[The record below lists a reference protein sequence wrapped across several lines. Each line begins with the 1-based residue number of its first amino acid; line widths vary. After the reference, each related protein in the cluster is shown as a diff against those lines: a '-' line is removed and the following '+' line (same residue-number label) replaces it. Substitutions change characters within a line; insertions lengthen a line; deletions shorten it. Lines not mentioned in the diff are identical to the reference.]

1 MTYGGTPICVVGRF
15 PPPLGGVSVY
25 CSRRYAQLRQQS
37 SRARRIDFSDPRWP
51 FQLLLSRHVEYEV
64 NTLNLAFIFVHFML
78 GKMKRSV
85 VIDHNASRRYLG
97 WRKAVLLRM
106 LRGVREIRVVNEALK
121 EFYPPNIR
129 TNVVVPFV
137 PPDVN
142 DLDAILETY
151 PTKVRNFIEGGV
163 FFVNSASWYAPYE
176 DSDLYGLA
184 ESLRLLDRIPEL
196 RLLIAIGASDALPGG
211 LRDAIGRYE
220 GTGRLCLLEGQRQ
233 LWPVFAKRAICLR
246 LTPLDGDSV
255 TVREALH
262 FGCPVLASDAVE
274 RPEGCS
280 LYEYGD
286 FDDLECHTR
295 QILQHYKSSD

>member
-1 MTYGGTPICVVGRF
+1 MSYGGNPICVVGRF

-25 CSRRYAQLRQQS
+25 CSRRYTQLRQAS
-37 SRARRIDFSDPRWP
+37 SGARRIDFSDPRWP
-51 FQLLLSRHVEYEV
+51 VQLLLSRHVDYEV

-78 GKMKRSV
+78 GKMSRSV

-97 WRKAVLLRM
+97 WRKVILLRM

-121 EFYPPNIR
+121 EFYPPNIK

-137 PPDVN
+137 PPDMN
-142 DLDAILETY
+142 DLGAILETY
-151 PTKVRNFIEGGV
+151 PTKVRSFIESGV
-163 FFVNSASWYAPYE
+163 FFVNSAWRYTPYE
-176 DSDLYGLA
+176 NSDLYGLA
-184 ESLRLLDRIPEL
+184 ESLKLLDRISEL
-196 RLLIAIGASDALPGG
+196 RLLIAIGASDTLPGG
-211 LRDAIGRYE
+211 LRDAIGRHVA
-220 GTGRLCLLEGQRQ
+220 TGRLCLLEGQRQ

-274 RPEGCS
+274 RPEGCT
-280 LYEYGD
+280 LYDYGD
-286 FDDLECHTR
+286 FDDLVCHAQ
-295 QILQHYKSSD
+295 QILRHYNSND